1 MKIILP
7 NFTKN
12 PADFIRSLGYAFEKE
27 VGTESAFVKR
37 ISGHDYPKYH
47 AYVHMEKTSLVVN
60 LHIDQKQP
68 SYGNNTAHSGDYDG
82 PLVEK
87 EVERIGARAEA

>member
-1 MKIILP
+1 MKTTIP

-12 PADFIRSLGYAFEKE
+12 PAEFMRSLGYAFEKE

-47 AYVHMEKTSLVVN
+47 SYIHMEGASLVVN

-68 SYGNNTAHSGDYDG
+68 SYGTSAAHSGEYDG

-87 EVERIGARAEA
+87 EMERIQAQLDI